1 MGYPKFLIENEFL
14 FNAAVFLGQ
23 QVKKVLAPFQIAS
36 YLKKH
41 TVKKVQIGSGKHNL
55 AGWLNMDILPF
66 PGIVYIN
73 VLKRLPFEDGTF
85 DYVFSEHVISI
96 FTYEQALGWMSECR
110 RILKPGGKI
119 RIATSDLGF
128 LIDLYRKDKT
138 DVQKRYI
145 RFAVDKFC
153 RLKIQEDTVVIN
165 NFVRAWGN
173 KFIYDFKMLE
183 MLLRSAGFE
192 KVEKREVGQ
201 SGDEH
206 LKNLEWHGEAIG
218 DDFNKLETFV
228 VEASRP

>member
-36 YLKKH
+36 YLKNH

-73 VLKRLPFEDGTF
+73 VLKRLPFEDGAF

-110 RILKPGGKI
+110 RILKPGFPEILPNAPPKPRQFFQLEESNG
-119 RIATSDLGF
+119 ASAQDLPWF
-128 LIDLYRKDKT
+128 
-138 DVQKRYI
+138 
-145 RFAVDKFC
+145 
-153 RLKIQEDTVVIN
+153 
-165 NFVRAWGN
+165 
-173 KFIYDFKMLE
+173 
-183 MLLRSAGFE
+183 
-192 KVEKREVGQ
+192 
-201 SGDEH
+201 
-206 LKNLEWHGEAIG
+206 
-218 DDFNKLETFV
+218 
-228 VEASRP
+228 